1 LSKLPLPSIKVHAD
15 PDLPPGRI
23 VVDHDGVRVAMGTIG
38 NMECIRAAVTTA
50 GADIY
55 LHPDYISDFKA
66 WQIADAERK
75 RRLN

>member
-1 LSKLPLPSIKVHAD
+1 LSDEPSMKLHAD
-15 PDLPPGRI
+15 PQLPPGR
-23 VVDHDGVRVAMGTIG
+23 VVVRHDGEVVAMGTVG
-38 NMECIRAAVTTA
+38 NLECIRAAITTP